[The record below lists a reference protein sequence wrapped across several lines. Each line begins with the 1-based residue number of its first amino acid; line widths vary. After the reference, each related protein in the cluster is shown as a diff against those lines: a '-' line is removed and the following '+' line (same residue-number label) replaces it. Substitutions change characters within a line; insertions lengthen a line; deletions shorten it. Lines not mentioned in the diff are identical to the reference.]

1 MYGRADMSSKP
12 DPKPAR
18 ADRARPRLRLLSPL
32 RERDFA
38 LLWTGM
44 TVSLIGDGIY
54 FVAIAWLAYSIS
66 NTPTALSIVGVAWTL
81 PTVLFVLI
89 GGAVSD
95 RLQRRRVLLVAN
107 LAEAIAI
114 GLIGVLSLTG
124 VLQMWML
131 LALVAIYGAG
141 EAFFNPAFEA
151 IVPTLIGPEEF
162 TAASA
167 LDHFVR
173 QFALLLIGPAIG
185 GLLVAFTGVG
195 VAFVIDAGTFLVSVC
210 TLLAMRTSPGRVA
223 SAPRSARSAISEI
236 AEGFRFVRANTWLWG
251 TLAAACVALFAFYG
265 PYQVLLPF
273 LVKNKLH
280 AGGGTFGLIRAAG
293 GVGAVLMAGML
304 AQIGLPRRCITVM
317 FLAWTIQS
325 LMMAGFA
332 IAQQAWLFAF
342 VSLFAGAMAALGNV
356 IWGVLLKTLVPNEL
370 LGRVSS
376 FDWLISIGLIP
387 LSFAITG
394 PIAEAL
400 GSDTTLFAA
409 GLLSAILTV
418 AFLAIPG
425 LRDPERTLTQSAL
438 QDTGLAAP

>member
-1 MYGRADMSSKP
+1 
-12 DPKPAR
+12 
-18 ADRARPRLRLLSPL
+18 
-32 RERDFA
+32 
-38 LLWTGM
+38 
-44 TVSLIGDGIY
+44 
-54 FVAIAWLAYSIS
+54 
-66 NTPTALSIVGVAWTL
+66 
-81 PTVLFVLI
+81 
-89 GGAVSD
+89 
-95 RLQRRRVLLVAN
+95 
-107 LAEAIAI
+107 
-114 GLIGVLSLTG
+114 
-124 VLQMWML
+124 
-131 LALVAIYGAG
+131 
-141 EAFFNPAFEA
+141 
-151 IVPTLIGPEEF
+151 
-162 TAASA
+162 
-167 LDHFVR
+167 VR
-173 QFALLLIGPAIG
+173 QLALLLIGPAIG

-195 VAFVIDAGTFLVSVC
+195 VAFVVDAGTFLISVC

-223 SAPRSARSAISEI
+223 SASRSARGAINEI
-236 AEGFRFVRANTWLWG
+236 AEGFRFVRANAWLWG

-293 GVGAVLMAGML
+293 GVGAVLMAGTL
-304 AQIGLPRRCITVM
+304 AQVGLPRRCITVM

-325 LMMAGFA
+325 LMMTGFA
-332 IAQQAWLFAF
+332 IAQQAWVFAL
-342 VSLFAGAMAALGNV
+342 VSLFAGAMAAVGNV

-409 GLLSAILTV
+409 GLLSAIVTI
-418 AFLAIPG
+418 AFLAVPG

-438 QDTGLAAP
+438 RDTGLAAP